1 MLPVFLQG
9 LSLGLAYV
17 APIGMQNLFVINSA
31 LSHSLRRALAV
42 ALVVVFWDISLGLA
56 CFLGAGALM
65 DAFPRLKTAILGVGG
80 LLVVCIGVGLI
91 RSKADLSG
99 GKDVNQPLGEIAAS
113 AFIVTWLNP
122 QALIDGTMML
132 GAFRVALPAGG
143 DASFIAGFACASLT
157 WFTCLSVAA
166 HLLGSKINSRA
177 LTWLN
182 RICGVVII
190 AYGLKLL
197 FDLAQVLWV

>member
-31 LSHSLRRALAV
+31 LSHSLKQALAV

-65 DAFPRLKTAILGVGG
+65 DALPWLKTAILGVGG
-80 LLVVCIGVGLI
+80 LLVICIGVGLI

-99 GKDVNQPLGEIAAS
+99 GKDVNQPLGKIAAS

-132 GAFRVALPAGG
+132 GAFRAALPAGG
-143 DASFIAGFACASLT
+143 DASFIAGFACASLI
-157 WFTCLSVAA
+157 WFTCLSVAV
-166 HLLGSKINSRA
+166 HLLGSKINSRT

-197 FDLAQVLWV
+197 FDLAQVLWA